1 MIVFS
6 LHNIDDGLTRILYTN
21 NHVTSAP
28 FIVNQKHRT
37 LLRMDDEE
45 LPSIYVEV
53 TTTDFMMLA
62 LFVEIIILVMHHFL
76 LLIVDH
82 DLSLIMLTLF

>member
-1 MIVFS
+1 M
-6 LHNIDDGLTRILYTN
+6 
-21 NHVTSAP
+21 
-28 FIVNQKHRT
+28 NQKHRT
-37 LLRMDDEE
+37 LLPMDDEE
-45 LPSIYVEV
+45 LPRIYVEV

-82 DLSLIMLTLF
+82 DLSLIMLTLFQ

>member
-1 MIVFS
+1 
-6 LHNIDDGLTRILYTN
+6 
-21 NHVTSAP
+21 
-28 FIVNQKHRT
+28 
-37 LLRMDDEE
+37 MDDEE
-45 LPSIYVEV
+45 LPRIYVEV

-82 DLSLIMLTLF
+82 DLSLIMLTLFQ

>member
-1 MIVFS
+1 M
-6 LHNIDDGLTRILYTN
+6 
-21 NHVTSAP
+21 TSAP

-37 LLRMDDEE
+37 LLPMDDEE
-45 LPSIYVEV
+45 LPRIYVEV

-82 DLSLIMLTLF
+82 DLSLIMLTLFQ